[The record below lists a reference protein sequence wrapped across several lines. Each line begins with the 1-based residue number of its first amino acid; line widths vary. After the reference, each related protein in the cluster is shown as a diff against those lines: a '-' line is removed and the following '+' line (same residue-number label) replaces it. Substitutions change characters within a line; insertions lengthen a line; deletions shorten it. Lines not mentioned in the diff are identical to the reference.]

1 MKPTADALNHLLRQ
15 NNWASEQLRLYT
27 GKTVRISIP
36 PFSSTL
42 RIEPWGEFS
51 PAADQTNVDAEI
63 ALTPGAALRALLDPE
78 TAATSAKLEGDT
90 ELGAAVG
97 KVLRKLR
104 WDTEADLS
112 RIVGDIP
119 AHELAKAGTGV
130 RQEFKRQALALAG
143 MFSEYWLE
151 EQPQIA
157 KQRHLE
163 QFAREVDALR
173 DDVER
178 FAKRL
183 ERLEQKA

>member
-1 MKPTADALNHLLRQ
+1 MKPAAHVLNHLLRQ
-15 NNWASEQLRLYT
+15 NSWTGDQLRPFA

-42 RIEPWGEFS
+42 RIEPSGEFS
-51 PAADQTNVDAEI
+51 PARDQASIDAEV
-63 ALTPGAALRALLDPE
+63 ALSPGAALRALLDPE
-78 TAATSAKLEGDT
+78 TATASAVLNGDP

-97 KVLRKLR
+97 KVLRKLQ
-104 WDTEADLS
+104 WDAEADLS

-119 AHELAKAGTGV
+119 AHEISKAGAHV
-130 RQEFKRQALALAG
+130 RQELGRQALALAG
-143 MFSEYWLE
+143 MLSEYWLE

-163 QFAREVDALR
+163 QFSREVDALR

-183 ERLEQKA
+183 ERLEKNA

>member
-1 MKPTADALNHLLRQ
+1 MKPTADVLNHLLRQ
-15 NNWASEQLRLYT
+15 NSWAGEQLRPFA
-27 GKTVRISIP
+27 GKTVRISIS

-42 RIEPWGEFS
+42 RIEPSGEFS
-51 PAADQTNVDAEI
+51 PALDQTPIDAEI
-63 ALTPGAALRALLDPE
+63 ALSPGTALRALFDPE
-78 TAATSAKLEGDT
+78 TAASSAVLNGDP

-104 WDTEADLS
+104 WDAEADLS

-119 AHELAKAGTGV
+119 AHELSKAGAHV
-130 RQEFKRQALALAG
+130 RQELGRQAFALAG

-173 DDVER
+173 DDAER
-178 FAKRL
+178 LAKRL
-183 ERLEQKA
+183 ERLEKKS

>member
-1 MKPTADALNHLLRQ
+1 LKLSADALNHLLRQ
-15 NNWASEQLRLYT
+15 NSWASEQLRPFA
-27 GKTVRISIP
+27 GKTVRISLP
-36 PFSSTL
+36 PFSTTL
-42 RIEPWGEFS
+42 RIEPWGKFS
-51 PAADQTNVDAEI
+51 SAAGQDNVDAEI
-63 ALTPGAALRALLDPE
+63 VLSPGAALRALFDPE
-78 TAATSAKLEGDT
+78 TAASAATLEGDT

-104 WDTEADLS
+104 WDAEANLS

-119 AHELAKAGTGV
+119 AHELAQAGEHV
-130 RQEFKRQALALAG
+130 RQELGRQALSLAG

-157 KQRHLE
+157 KRRHLE

-178 FAKRL
+178 LAKRL
-183 ERLEQKA
+183 ERLERKQ

>member
-15 NNWASEQLRLYT
+15 NSWASEQLRPYA

-36 PFSSTL
+36 PLSSTL

-51 PAADQTNVDAEI
+51 PAADQTGVDAEI
-63 ALTPGAALRALLDPE
+63 TLSPGAALRALFDPE
-78 TAATSAKLEGDT
+78 TAASSATLVGDT

-104 WDTEADLS
+104 WDAEADLS

-119 AHELAKAGTGV
+119 AHEFSKAGAHV
-130 RQEFKRQALALAG
+130 RQELGRQALALAS
-143 MFSEYWLE
+143 MFSDYWLE

-163 QFAREVDALR
+163 QFAHDVDALR

-183 ERLEQKA
+183 ERLEHKA

>member
-1 MKPTADALNHLLRQ
+1 LKPTADALNHLLRQ
-15 NNWASEQLRLYT
+15 NSWASEQLRPYA

-36 PFSSTL
+36 PFSSAL

-51 PAADQTNVDAEI
+51 SVADLASIDAEI
-63 ALTPGAALRALLDPE
+63 TLSPGAALRTLFDPE
-78 TAATSAKLEGDT
+78 TAASSANLDGDP

-97 KVLRKLR
+97 KILRKLR
-104 WDTEADLS
+104 WDAEADLS

-119 AHELAKAGTGV
+119 AHELAKAGTHI
-130 RQEFKRQALALAG
+130 RQELGRQALALAS

-163 QFAREVDALR
+163 QFAREVDVLR
-173 DDVER
+173 NDVER